1 MNKIKSFVANLPLYP
16 ALAIRYLSDKLF
28 VLSFRMHI
36 TFGTEA
42 GNKLKELD
50 AAMKKLKETLE
61 QQVASQG
68 SQGSKVATIKIAA
81 NERYS
86 KLANIIKGTN
96 DGSGNGTN

>member
-1 MNKIKSFVANLPLYP
+1 MNKIKKFVANLPLYP
-16 ALAIRYLSDKLF
+16 ALAMRYLSDKLF

-36 TFGTEA
+36 TFDTEA

-68 SQGSKVATIKIAA
+68 PQAATIKRAA

-96 DGSGNGTN
+96 DGSGNGSN